1 MLTLTRPGA
10 GTARDAVS
18 SLKSKDPRR
27 EKPAVASQGHC
38 DLPSAT
44 YQKGPIWD
52 PGGTRLYRMRQK
64 VRDLLRRQLVLKL
77 FARRTFYTIKSL

>member
-27 EKPAVASQGHC
+27 EKPAVAETHESGRTASFPRSLWYNQYG
-38 DLPSAT
+38 
-44 YQKGPIWD
+44 YV
-52 PGGTRLYRMRQK
+52 LY
-64 VRDLLRRQLVLKL
+64 
-77 FARRTFYTIKSL
+77 